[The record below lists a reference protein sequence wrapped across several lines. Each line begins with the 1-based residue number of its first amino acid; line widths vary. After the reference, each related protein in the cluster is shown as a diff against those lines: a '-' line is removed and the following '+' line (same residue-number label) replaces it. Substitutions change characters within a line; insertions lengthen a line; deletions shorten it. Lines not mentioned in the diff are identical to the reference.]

1 METSSF
7 LTRRLPLAQV
17 EGRRLWLPSKIST
30 KLGSVNLRPRP
41 ASPQAAISSVP
52 RFPLRRIAP
61 LVVLALLCRPRFR
74 PQTSPDISSGCEED
88 EPEKMVSVRW
98 FYRIE
103 ELDAAARAA
112 AKPLPGEV

>member
-61 LVVLALLCRPRFR
+61 LVVLAALLCPRF